1 MSEEWSTIE
10 VQEAEEKPKVE
21 IEIEGQEEE
30 VVTTA
35 PEIVT
40 EQSTEEGYTEEQEEP
55 KELEG
60 IETKGA
66 QKRIR
71 QLIKQRKERDDELN
85 TLRHELSSLRQAV
98 KEKDTQLSSS
108 LKTSIDTN
116 ESKLESTL
124 EIAKDVYK
132 QAAESGDTDR
142 MLAAQETISKTYADM
157 SQVEAQKRA
166 WEDYNHRVQAAVQE
180 VQQNPEVAQQYD
192 PKAVEWA
199 SRNSWFGNDQIMTSA
214 ALMIDHE
221 LKEEGYDPSDDE
233 FYVKVD
239 EVLRQRYPQ
248 KFANGTADNQTPRL
262 QDTSSNSAQVVAGA
276 SRTPKTSKAKNK
288 VKLTQEDLR
297 LADKWG
303 ISIEQYA
310 VEKLKVEQAD
320 GDYTSI

>member
-1 MSEEWSTIE
+1 MSEQWSTIE
-10 VQEAEEKPKVE
+10 VEASEKKPEVE
-21 IEIEGQEEE
+21 IEIEGQEE
-30 VVTTA
+30 VQAA

-40 EQSTEEGYTEEQEEP
+40 DETPDNGEE

-60 IETKGA
+60 IETQGA

-71 QLIKQRKERDDELN
+71 QLIKQRKERDTELN
-85 TLRHELSSLRQAV
+85 TLRNELSSLKDTVR
-98 KEKDTQLSSS
+98 EKDTQLSSS
-108 LKTSIDTN
+108 FKNSIDTN
-116 ESKLESTL
+116 ESKLTSTL

-157 SQVEAQKRA
+157 SQVDNQKRA
-166 WEDYNHRVQAAVQE
+166 WEDYNNKVQASVQE
-180 VQQNPEVAQQYD
+180 IQQNPDVAQNYD

-199 SRNSWFGNDQIMTSA
+199 SRNSWFGTDNIMTSA
-214 ALMIDHE
+214 ALMIDNE
-221 LKEEGYDPSDDE
+221 LKEEGYDPSDDD
-233 FYVKVD
+233 FYNKVD
-239 EVLRQRYPQ
+239 EVLRQRYPH
-248 KFANGTADNQTPRL
+248 KFADSTAENQTPRL

-303 ISIEQYA
+303 ISIEKYA
-310 VEKLKVEQAD
+310 AEKLKVEQAD

>member
-1 MSEEWSTIE
+1 MSEQWSTIE
-10 VQEAEEKPKVE
+10 VEASEKKPEVE
-21 IEIEGQEEE
+21 IEIEGQEEVE
-30 VVTTA
+30 AA

-40 EQSTEEGYTEEQEEP
+40 DETPDNGEE

-60 IETKGA
+60 IETQGA

-71 QLIKQRKERDDELN
+71 QLIKQRKERDTELN
-85 TLRHELSSLRQAV
+85 TLRNELSSLKDTVR
-98 KEKDTQLSSS
+98 EKDTQLSSS
-108 LKTSIDTN
+108 FKNSIDTN
-116 ESKLESTL
+116 ESKLTSTL

-157 SQVEAQKRA
+157 SQVDNQKRA
-166 WEDYNHRVQAAVQE
+166 WEDYNNKVQASVQE
-180 VQQNPEVAQQYD
+180 IQQNPDVAQNYD

-199 SRNSWFGNDQIMTSA
+199 SKNSWFGTDNIMTSA
-214 ALMIDHE
+214 ALMIDNE
-221 LKEEGYDPSDDE
+221 LKEEGYDPSDDD
-233 FYVKVD
+233 FYNKVD
-239 EVLRQRYPQ
+239 EVLRQRYPH
-248 KFANGTADNQTPRL
+248 KFADSTAENQTPRL

-303 ISIEQYA
+303 ISIEKYA
-310 VEKLKVEQAD
+310 AEKLKVEQAD

>member
-1 MSEEWSTIE
+1 MSEQWSTIE
-10 VQEAEEKPKVE
+10 VEASEKKPEVE
-21 IEIEGQEEE
+21 IEIEGQEE
-30 VVTTA
+30 VQAA

-40 EQSTEEGYTEEQEEP
+40 DETPDNGEE

-60 IETKGA
+60 IETQGA

-71 QLIKQRKERDDELN
+71 QLIKQRKERDTELN
-85 TLRHELSSLRQAV
+85 TLRNELSSLKDTVR
-98 KEKDTQLSSS
+98 EKDTQLSSS
-108 LKTSIDTN
+108 FKNSIDTN
-116 ESKLESTL
+116 ESKLTSTL

-157 SQVEAQKRA
+157 SQVDNQKRA
-166 WEDYNHRVQAAVQE
+166 WEDYNNKVQASVQE
-180 VQQNPEVAQQYD
+180 IQQNPDVAQNYD

-199 SRNSWFGNDQIMTSA
+199 SKNSWFGTDNIMTSA
-214 ALMIDHE
+214 ALMIDNE
-221 LKEEGYDPSDDE
+221 LKEEGYDPSDDD
-233 FYVKVD
+233 FYNKVD

-248 KFANGTADNQTPRL
+248 KFADSTAENQTPRL

>member
-1 MSEEWSTIE
+1 MSEEWSTIQAKTSDE
-10 VQEAEEKPKVE
+10 TPQVE
-21 IEIEGQEEE
+21 IEIEEQEEQPT
-30 VVTTA
+30 VPV
-35 PEIVT
+35 IIT
-40 EQSTEEGYTEEQEEP
+40 EQPSDDSYQEEP

-60 IETKGA
+60 IETQGA

-71 QLIKQRKERDDELN
+71 QLIKQRKEKDEELIS
-85 TLRHELSSLRQAV
+85 LRNELSTLKTTV

-108 LKTSIDTN
+108 FKTSIDTN

-157 SQVEAQKRA
+157 SQIDNQKRA
-166 WEDYNHRVQAAVQE
+166 WEEYNNKVQAAVQE
-180 VQQNPEVAQQYD
+180 VHHNPEVAQQYD

-199 SRNSWFGNDQIMTSA
+199 SRNSWFGTDNIMTSA
-214 ALMIDHE
+214 ALMIDNE
-221 LKEEGYDPSDDE
+221 LKEEGYDPSDQD
-233 FYVKVD
+233 FYIKVD

-248 KFANGTADNQTPRL
+248 KFTDSTAETETPRL

>member
-1 MSEEWSTIE
+1 MSEQWSTIE
-10 VQEAEEKPKVE
+10 VEASEKKPEVE
-21 IEIEGQEEE
+21 IEIEGQEE
-30 VVTTA
+30 VQAA

-40 EQSTEEGYTEEQEEP
+40 DETPDNGEE

-60 IETKGA
+60 IETQGA

-71 QLIKQRKERDDELN
+71 QLIKQRKERDTELN
-85 TLRHELSSLRQAV
+85 TLRNELSSLKDTVR
-98 KEKDTQLSSS
+98 EKDTQLSSS
-108 LKTSIDTN
+108 FKNSIDTN
-116 ESKLESTL
+116 ESKLTSTL

-157 SQVEAQKRA
+157 SHIDNQKRA
-166 WEDYNHRVQAAVQE
+166 WEDYNNQVQASVQE
-180 VQQNPEVAQQYD
+180 IQQNPDVAQNYD

-199 SRNSWFGNDQIMTSA
+199 SKNSWFGTDNIMTSA
-214 ALMIDHE
+214 ALMIDNE
-221 LKEEGYDPSDDE
+221 LKEEGYDPSDDD
-233 FYVKVD
+233 FYNKVD
-239 EVLRQRYPQ
+239 EVLRQRYPH
-248 KFANGTADNQTPRL
+248 KFADSTAENQTPRL

-303 ISIEQYA
+303 ISIEKYA
-310 VEKLKVEQAD
+310 AEKLKVEQAD

>member
-1 MSEEWSTIE
+1 MSEQWSTIE
-10 VQEAEEKPKVE
+10 VEASEKKPEVE
-21 IEIEGQEEE
+21 IEIEGQEE
-30 VVTTA
+30 VQAA

-40 EQSTEEGYTEEQEEP
+40 DETPDNGEE

-60 IETKGA
+60 IETQGA

-71 QLIKQRKERDDELN
+71 QLIKQRKERDTELN
-85 TLRHELSSLRQAV
+85 TLRNELSSLKDTVR
-98 KEKDTQLSSS
+98 EKDTQLSSS
-108 LKTSIDTN
+108 FKNSIDTN
-116 ESKLESTL
+116 ESKLTSTL

-157 SQVEAQKRA
+157 SQVDNQKRA
-166 WEDYNHRVQAAVQE
+166 WEDYNNKVQASVQE
-180 VQQNPEVAQQYD
+180 IQQNPDVAQNYD

-199 SRNSWFGNDQIMTSA
+199 SKNSWFGTDNIMTSA
-214 ALMIDHE
+214 ALMIDNE
-221 LKEEGYDPSDDE
+221 LKEEGYDPSDDD
-233 FYVKVD
+233 FYNKVD
-239 EVLRQRYPQ
+239 EVLRQRYPH
-248 KFANGTADNQTPRL
+248 KFADSTAENQTPRL

-303 ISIEQYA
+303 ISIEKYA
-310 VEKLKVEQAD
+310 AEKLKVEQAD

>member
-1 MSEEWSTIE
+1 MSEQWSTIE
-10 VQEAEEKPKVE
+10 VEASEKKPEVE
-21 IEIEGQEEE
+21 IEIEGQEE
-30 VVTTA
+30 VQAA

-40 EQSTEEGYTEEQEEP
+40 DETPDNGEE

-60 IETKGA
+60 IETQGA

-71 QLIKQRKERDDELN
+71 QLIKQRKERDTELN
-85 TLRHELSSLRQAV
+85 TLRNELSSLKDTVR
-98 KEKDTQLSSS
+98 EKDTQLSSS
-108 LKTSIDTN
+108 FKNSIDTN
-116 ESKLESTL
+116 ESKLTSTL

-157 SQVEAQKRA
+157 SQVDNQKRA
-166 WEDYNHRVQAAVQE
+166 WEDYNNKVQASVQE
-180 VQQNPEVAQQYD
+180 VQQNPDVAQNYD

-199 SRNSWFGNDQIMTSA
+199 SRNSWFGTDNIMTSA
-214 ALMIDHE
+214 ALMIDNE
-221 LKEEGYDPSDDE
+221 LKEEGYDPSDDD
-233 FYVKVD
+233 FYNKVD

-248 KFANGTADNQTPRL
+248 KFADSTAENQTPRL

-303 ISIEQYA
+303 ISIEKYA
-310 VEKLKVEQAD
+310 AEKLKVEQAD

>member
-1 MSEEWSTIE
+1 MSEQWSTIE
-10 VQEAEEKPKVE
+10 VEASEKKPEVE

-30 VVTTA
+30 VQAA

-40 EQSTEEGYTEEQEEP
+40 DESSDNGEE

-60 IETKGA
+60 IETQGA

-71 QLIKQRKERDDELN
+71 QLIKQRKERDEELN
-85 TLRHELSSLRQAV
+85 TLRYELSNLRETV

-108 LKTSIDTN
+108 LRTSIDTN
-116 ESKLESTL
+116 ESKLTSTL

-157 SQVEAQKRA
+157 SQVDNQKRA
-166 WEDYNHRVQAAVQE
+166 WEDYNNKVQASVQE
-180 VQQNPEVAQQYD
+180 VQQNPDVAQNYD

-199 SRNSWFGNDQIMTSA
+199 SRNSWFGTDNIMTSA
-214 ALMIDHE
+214 ALMIDNE
-221 LKEEGYDPSDDE
+221 LKEEGYDPSDDD
-233 FYVKVD
+233 FYNKVD

-248 KFANGTADNQTPRL
+248 KFANSTTENQTPRL

-303 ISIEQYA
+303 ISIEKYA
-310 VEKLKVEQAD
+310 AEKLKVEQAD

>member
-1 MSEEWSTIE
+1 MSEQWSTIE
-10 VQEAEEKPKVE
+10 VEASEKKPEVE
-21 IEIEGQEEE
+21 IEIEGQEE
-30 VVTTA
+30 VQAA

-40 EQSTEEGYTEEQEEP
+40 DETSDNGEE

-60 IETKGA
+60 IETQGA

-71 QLIKQRKERDDELN
+71 QLIKQRKERDTELN
-85 TLRHELSSLRQAV
+85 TLRNELSSLKDTVR
-98 KEKDTQLSSS
+98 EKDTQLSSS
-108 LKTSIDTN
+108 FKNSIDTN
-116 ESKLESTL
+116 ESKLTSTL

-157 SQVEAQKRA
+157 SQVDNQKRA
-166 WEDYNHRVQAAVQE
+166 WEDYNNKVQASVQE
-180 VQQNPEVAQQYD
+180 IQQNPDVAQNYD

-199 SRNSWFGNDQIMTSA
+199 SKNSWFGTDNIMTSA
-214 ALMIDHE
+214 ALMIDNE
-221 LKEEGYDPSDDE
+221 LKEEGYDPSDDD
-233 FYVKVD
+233 FYNKVD
-239 EVLRQRYPQ
+239 EVLRQRYPH
-248 KFANGTADNQTPRL
+248 KFADSTAENQTPRL

-303 ISIEQYA
+303 ISIEKYA
-310 VEKLKVEQAD
+310 AEKLKVEQAD

>member
-10 VQEAEEKPKVE
+10 VKDTEENPKVE

-30 VVTTA
+30 VEAA

-40 EQSTEEGYTEEQEEP
+40 EQSTDEGYTEEEQP

-60 IETKGA
+60 IETQGA

-71 QLIKQRKERDDELN
+71 QLIKQRKERDEELN
-85 TLRHELSSLRQAV
+85 TLRHELSNLKQTV

-108 LKTSIDTN
+108 LRTSIDTN
-116 ESKLESTL
+116 ESKLNSTL

-157 SQVEAQKRA
+157 SQVESQKRA
-166 WEDYNHRVQAAVQE
+166 WEDYNNHVQAAVQE
-180 VQQNPEVAQQYD
+180 VQQNPEAAQQYD

-199 SRNSWFGNDQIMTSA
+199 SRNSWFGTDNIMTSA
-214 ALMIDHE
+214 ALMIDNE

-239 EVLRQRYPQ
+239 EVLRQRYPH
-248 KFANGTADNQTPRL
+248 KFADSATENQTPRL

>member
-1 MSEEWSTIE
+1 MSEQWSTIE
-10 VQEAEEKPKVE
+10 VEKFDENPKVE
-21 IEIEGQEEE
+21 IEIEGQEE
-30 VVTTA
+30 VQSV
-35 PEIVT
+35 PEILT
-40 EQSTEEGYTEEQEEP
+40 EQSTDEDYTEEEP

-60 IETKGA
+60 IETQGA

-71 QLIKQRKERDDELN
+71 QLIKQRKERDEELN
-85 TLRHELSSLRQAV
+85 TLRYELSNLKQTV

-108 LKTSIDTN
+108 LRTSIDTN
-116 ESKLESTL
+116 ESKLTSTL

-157 SQVEAQKRA
+157 SQVDNQKRA
-166 WEDYNHRVQAAVQE
+166 WEDYNNKVQASVQE
-180 VQQNPEVAQQYD
+180 VQQNPEAAQQYD

-199 SRNSWFGNDQIMTSA
+199 SKNSWFGTDNIMTSA
-214 ALMIDHE
+214 ALMIDNE

-239 EVLRQRYPQ
+239 EVLRQRYPH
-248 KFANGTADNQTPRL
+248 KFADSTTENQTPRL

>member
-1 MSEEWSTIE
+1 MSEQWSTIE
-10 VQEAEEKPKVE
+10 VEKFDETPKVE
-21 IEIEGQEEE
+21 IEIEGQEE
-30 VVTTA
+30 VQSV
-35 PEIVT
+35 PEILT
-40 EQSTEEGYTEEQEEP
+40 EQSTDEDYTEEEP

-60 IETKGA
+60 IETQGA

-71 QLIKQRKERDDELN
+71 QLIKQRKERDEELN
-85 TLRHELSSLRQAV
+85 TLRYELSSLKQTV

-108 LKTSIDTN
+108 LRTSIDTN
-116 ESKLESTL
+116 ESKLTSTL

-157 SQVEAQKRA
+157 SQVDNQKRA
-166 WEDYNHRVQAAVQE
+166 WEDYNNKVQASVQE
-180 VQQNPEVAQQYD
+180 VQQNPEAAQQYD

-199 SRNSWFGNDQIMTSA
+199 SKNSWFGTDNIMTSA
-214 ALMIDHE
+214 ALMIDNE

-239 EVLRQRYPQ
+239 EVLRQRYPH
-248 KFANGTADNQTPRL
+248 KFADSTTENQTPRL

>member
-1 MSEEWSTIE
+1 MSEQWSTIE
-10 VQEAEEKPKVE
+10 VEASEKKPEVE
-21 IEIEGQEEE
+21 IEIEGQEE
-30 VVTTA
+30 VQAA

-40 EQSTEEGYTEEQEEP
+40 DETPDNGEE

-60 IETKGA
+60 IETQGA

-71 QLIKQRKERDDELN
+71 QLIKQRKERDTELN
-85 TLRHELSSLRQAV
+85 TLRNELSSLKDTVR
-98 KEKDTQLSSS
+98 EKDTQLSSS
-108 LKTSIDTN
+108 FKNSIDTN
-116 ESKLESTL
+116 ESKLTSTL

-157 SQVEAQKRA
+157 SQVDNQKRA
-166 WEDYNHRVQAAVQE
+166 CEDYNNKVQASVQE
-180 VQQNPEVAQQYD
+180 IQQNPDVAQNYD

-199 SRNSWFGNDQIMTSA
+199 SKNSWFGTDNIMTSA
-214 ALMIDHE
+214 ALMIDNE
-221 LKEEGYDPSDDE
+221 LKEEGYDPSDDD
-233 FYVKVD
+233 FYNKVD
-239 EVLRQRYPQ
+239 EVLRQRYPH
-248 KFANGTADNQTPRL
+248 KFADSTAENQTPRL

-303 ISIEQYA
+303 ISIEKYA
-310 VEKLKVEQAD
+310 AEKLKVEQAD

>member
-1 MSEEWSTIE
+1 MSEQWSTIE
-10 VQEAEEKPKVE
+10 VEKFDETPKVE
-21 IEIEGQEEE
+21 IEIEGQEE
-30 VVTTA
+30 VQSV
-35 PEIVT
+35 PEILT
-40 EQSTEEGYTEEQEEP
+40 EQSTDEDYTEEEP

-60 IETKGA
+60 IETQGA

-71 QLIKQRKERDDELN
+71 QLIKQRKERDTELN
-85 TLRHELSSLRQAV
+85 TLRNELSSLKDTVR
-98 KEKDTQLSSS
+98 EKDTQLSSS
-108 LKTSIDTN
+108 FKNSIDTN
-116 ESKLESTL
+116 ESKLTSTL

-157 SQVEAQKRA
+157 SQVDNQKRA
-166 WEDYNHRVQAAVQE
+166 WEDYNNKVQASVQE
-180 VQQNPEVAQQYD
+180 VQQNPEAAQQYD

-199 SRNSWFGNDQIMTSA
+199 SKNRWFGTDNIMTSA
-214 ALMIDHE
+214 ALMIDNE

-239 EVLRQRYPQ
+239 EVLRQRYPH
-248 KFANGTADNQTPRL
+248 KFADSTTENQTPRL

>member
-1 MSEEWSTIE
+1 MSEQWSTIE
-10 VQEAEEKPKVE
+10 VEASEKKPEVE
-21 IEIEGQEEE
+21 IEIEGQEEVE
-30 VVTTA
+30 AA

-40 EQSTEEGYTEEQEEP
+40 DQSSNEGYEEEKP

-60 IETKGA
+60 IETQGA

-71 QLIKQRKERDDELN
+71 QLVKQRKERDEELN
-85 TLRHELSSLRQAV
+85 TLRNELLNLRETV
-98 KEKDTQLSSS
+98 KTKDTQLSSS
-108 LKTSIDTN
+108 FKTSIDSN
-116 ESKLESTL
+116 ESKLTSTL

-157 SQVEAQKRA
+157 SHIDNQKRA
-166 WEDYNHRVQAAVQE
+166 WEDYNNQVQAGVQE
-180 VQQNPEVAQQYD
+180 ARENPQQAEQKYD

-199 SRNSWFGNDQIMTSA
+199 SRNSWFGTDNIMTSA
-214 ALMIDHE
+214 ALMIDNE
-221 LKEEGYDPSDDE
+221 LKEEGYDPSDDD
-233 FYVKVD
+233 FYNKVD
-239 EVLRQRYPQ
+239 EVLRQRYPH
-248 KFANGTADNQTPRL
+248 KFADSTAENQTPRL

-303 ISIEQYA
+303 ISIEKYA
-310 VEKLKVEQAD
+310 AEKLKVEQAD